1 MTLLAYRESLACARG
16 SYVHAGVTSARVG
29 RCRRHT
35 DSQAGIARV
44 YPPARPLCDTTEQLR
59 YSPAACL
66 GRCGT

>member
-44 YPPARPLCDTTEQLR
+44 SPCSAALR
-59 YSPAACL
+59 YHRAASI
-66 GRCGT
+66 